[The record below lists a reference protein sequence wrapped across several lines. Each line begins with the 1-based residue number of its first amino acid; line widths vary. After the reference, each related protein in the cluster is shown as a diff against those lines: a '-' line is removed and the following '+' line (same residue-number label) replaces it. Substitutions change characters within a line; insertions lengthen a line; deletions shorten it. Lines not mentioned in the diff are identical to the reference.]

1 MSKDY
6 STILLNIIA
15 TALDAHCV
23 VLFAPK
29 DTQGSSEQQEY
40 VLTNGIAYSGELKHE
55 AVLTERDSLLGLVL
69 RRREPL
75 VIKNYDFN
83 RNKQR
88 LVYYKEGSGTTV
100 KSFVS
105 LKTPRGIILC
115 IDSERQYTFGEQELK
130 IIHLFADLLDS
141 MELQDSYKTQSEEL
155 SSYCKALRLLYELRK
170 KFLRWDIFLREL
182 LQLLVTTTKYDYA
195 VFVVKDTSDTQYFIE
210 GESEVL
216 FLKNNTV
223 EYYPIHSGAISWV
236 FRNNAVLMVEG
247 NDVTQS
253 PPLFGKDF
261 DNGFFPS
268 FLAAPVEME
277 GEVRGALCFL
287 HNTNKTVSEGLKDFI
302 TVVTDYLG
310 MYLTIMEVKAQ
321 QR

>member
-1 MSKDY
+1 MEKNY
-6 STILLNIIA
+6 NNTLLNVMA
-15 TALDAHCV
+15 TVLDAHCV
-23 VLFAPK
+23 VLFVPRDPQK
-29 DTQGSSEQQEY
+29 HTEQQEY
-40 VLTNGIAYSGELKHE
+40 VLANGITSSGNLDYESI
-55 AVLTERDSLLGLVL
+55 LTERDSLLGLVL
-69 RRREPL
+69 RQKEPL
-75 VIKNYDFN
+75 VIKNYDVN
-83 RNKQR
+83 RSKQR
-88 LVYYKEGSGTTV
+88 LVYYKQDSGTTV
-100 KSFVS
+100 RSFVS
-105 LKTPRGIILC
+105 LKTTRGMILC

-141 MELQDSYKTQSEEL
+141 MELQDSHKAHNEEL
-155 SSYCKALRLLYELRK
+155 SSYCKSLRLLHELRK

-210 GESEVL
+210 GESEGL
-216 FLKNNTV
+216 FLKNNAI

-236 FRNNAVLMVEG
+236 FRNNAILMVEG
-247 NDVTQS
+247 SDVTQS
-253 PPLFGKDF
+253 PPLFGKEF

-302 TVVTDYLG
+302 TVATDYLG
-310 MYLTIMEVKAQ
+310 MYLTIMEIKAQ

>member
-1 MSKDY
+1 MAKDY
-6 STILLNIIA
+6 SGILLNMIA
-15 TALDAHCV
+15 TILDVHCV

-29 DTQGSSEQQEY
+29 ESHNSTEQQEY
-40 VLTNGIAYSGELKHE
+40 VVVDGITYSGELEYE
-55 AVLTERDSLLGLVL
+55 AILTERDSLLGLVL
-69 RRREPL
+69 RQKEPL

-83 RNKQR
+83 KKKQS

-100 KSFVS
+100 RSFVS
-105 LKTPRGIILC
+105 IKTSRGSILC

-141 MELQDSYKTQSEEL
+141 MELQDSYKSQNEEL

-170 KFLRWDIFLREL
+170 KFLRWDIFLREF

-210 GESEVL
+210 GESEAL
-216 FLKNNTV
+216 FLRNNTV
-223 EYYPIHSGAISWV
+223 EYYPINSGTISWV

-287 HNTNKTVSEGLKDFI
+287 HNTSKAVSESLKDFI
-302 TVVTDYLG
+302 TVATDYLG